1 MTSFLLVIT
10 LLLILA
16 YGAFS
21 WHFIGHWRGVGILPR
36 HPRREHLLLG
46 VLLLLHAMAVMGPLR
61 EGALLSLGVGRALS
75 VLVWLMLLIYWTCGF
90 FYRVEGL
97 QLFMMPLAV
106 ATLAFSLLF
115 PGEHLLGDL
124 SNPALLLHILV
135 SMLAYSLLAIGALVA
150 LLMLALDKALHDK
163 RWITLVRQLPP
174 LLSLETMMFQVLGVG
189 FLLLTAS
196 LFSGVV
202 FSEEVF
208 GKPAAWSHKIVFSIM
223 AWGLFGALLVGR
235 KLYGWRGKLA
245 VRWTLIGFVA
255 LMFAY
260 VGSKVVLE
268 LVLHRG

>member
-106 ATLAFSLLF
+106 ATLAFSCCF
-115 PGEHLLGDL
+115 RG
-124 SNPALLLHILV
+124 SICW
-135 SMLAYSLLAIGALVA
+135 AI
-150 LLMLALDKALHDK
+150 
-163 RWITLVRQLPP
+163 
-174 LLSLETMMFQVLGVG
+174 
-189 FLLLTAS
+189 
-196 LFSGVV
+196 
-202 FSEEVF
+202 
-208 GKPAAWSHKIVFSIM
+208 
-223 AWGLFGALLVGR
+223 
-235 KLYGWRGKLA
+235 
-245 VRWTLIGFVA
+245 
-255 LMFAY
+255 
-260 VGSKVVLE
+260 
-268 LVLHRG
+268 